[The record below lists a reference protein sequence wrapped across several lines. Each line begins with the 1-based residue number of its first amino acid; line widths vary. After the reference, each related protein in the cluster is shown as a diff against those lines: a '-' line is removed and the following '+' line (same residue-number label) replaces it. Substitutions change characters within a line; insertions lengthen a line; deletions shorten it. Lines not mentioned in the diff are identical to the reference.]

1 MEPLLSRESAP
12 SVPPPPPPERTFPLR
27 EHGIRRVLVCLD
39 RSPFSELCIP
49 YALCLCRTFGATLTL
64 LHVLEDRTDRV
75 GPQSGPHGVDPV
87 GWELSRRE
95 ASDYLERW
103 EHQTKEVLGPRVET
117 RLEQGRPADRI
128 TALSSEL
135 DADVTVLGGRGENG
149 VAAWDLGSTVQQ
161 VLAVAGGS
169 VLVVHSAAPANGV
182 GFPRRILLPLDGSPR
197 TESILPT
204 ASRLAQEYGSEL
216 LLVHVVDE
224 PRPTRVLRAPQDLE
238 LAHEL
243 ARRLEVSARRYLE
256 QLRGGLARD
265 GAGVRCIVERS
276 ADKNQCLLGLEERE
290 SVDLVI
296 LSAHGTTC
304 NAARPFGS
312 VTGHLLAH
320 STSALLVLQDMP
332 RSIASRPG
340 HSADEADAPA
350 LRASYAPGPT

>member
-1 MEPLLSRESAP
+1 MEPLRSLESDTA
-12 SVPPPPPPERTFPLR
+12 VPTPVSPERAVPLR

-39 RSPFSELCIP
+39 RSPFSELCVP

-64 LHVLEDRTDRV
+64 LHVLEDRTERV
-75 GPQSGPHGVDPV
+75 GPQSGPHSVDPV
-87 GWELSRRE
+87 GWELARRE

-103 EHQTKEVLGPRVET
+103 ERQTKAVLGPGVDT

-128 TALSSEL
+128 SALSGEL
-135 DADVTVLGGRGENG
+135 GADVTVLGGRGENG

-169 VLVVHSAAPANGV
+169 VLVVHSAAPADGA

-197 TESILPT
+197 TESVLPT
-204 ASRLAQEYGSEL
+204 AARLAHEYGAEL

-224 PRPTRVLRAPQDLE
+224 PCPTSVLRAPHDLE

-243 ARRLEVSARRYLE
+243 ARRLEASARRYLE
-256 QLRGGLARD
+256 QLRGGLARE
-265 GAGVRCIVERS
+265 GAVVRCFVERS
-276 ADKNQCLLGLEERE
+276 ADKNQCLLGLEEPE
-290 SVDLVI
+290 QVDLVI

-320 STSALLVLQDMP
+320 STRALLVLQDMP
-332 RSIASRPG
+332 RRVASRPVDG
-340 HSADEADAPA
+340 GDEEGAPA
-350 LRASYAPGPT
+350 LRASYAPGPP